1 MRSSPARAGCSTPIP
16 ISKRASAPFSLIVRR
31 RRALLKKVM
40 LVSSNR
46 RCTGF
51 VVPSAGLASVPIS
64 PVLTSIKE
72 EGEGENPK
80 IRSESPSASTDF
92 ILLPDEGMGAPP
104 LYSNNKKTSD
114 FVLSSGLCSAML
126 TNMDVLWMER
136 VAQVM
141 MTASTLRLPPSA
153 TDCHW
158 LIWMEHGAQVPPG
171 TLFKAFHGLDTSAS
185 KTEVS
190 WEPMARWHALA
201 KSLRMPRGHKSYEHL
216 EQLRKSDPLINL
228 SAWIDWSKLRLS
240 IEQTRA
246 YQTNQKAL
254 TARASRRSLQSS
266 ANGAASVAVAVKA
279 ASPLKARRPQS
290 ARDERSSSDSVM
302 VLDPYGEVDR
312 RSRSTDEDEGD
323 SAEESVAPSPV
334 SVEAKL
340 QSRRYEDAGKSHPG
354 KMARK
359 AMFGKTAGYGE
370 TRATARGKYKS
381 SEATWPREE
390 LKGTTCMHEELTTPL
405 FKLPRVFGEPSTR

>member
-1 MRSSPARAGCSTPIP
+1 
-16 ISKRASAPFSLIVRR
+16 
-31 RRALLKKVM
+31 
-40 LVSSNR
+40 
-46 RCTGF
+46 
-51 VVPSAGLASVPIS
+51 
-64 PVLTSIKE
+64 
-72 EGEGENPK
+72 
-80 IRSESPSASTDF
+80 
-92 ILLPDEGMGAPP
+92 
-104 LYSNNKKTSD
+104 
-114 FVLSSGLCSAML
+114 
-126 TNMDVLWMER
+126 
-136 VAQVM
+136 
-141 MTASTLRLPPSA
+141 
-153 TDCHW
+153 
-158 LIWMEHGAQVPPG
+158 MEHGAQVPPG

-390 LKGTTCMHEELTTPL
+390 LKGTTCMHEELKTPL

>member
-1 MRSSPARAGCSTPIP
+1 MPRRPC
-16 ISKRASAPFSLIVRR
+16 SLIVRR

-51 VVPSAGLASVPIS
+51 VVPSVGLASVPTS
-64 PVLTSIKE
+64 PVLASIKE
-72 EGEGENPK
+72 EGGGEDP
-80 IRSESPSASTDF
+80 RVRRESPSASTDF

-104 LYSNNKKTSD
+104 LYSNHKKVSD
-114 FVLSSGLCSAML
+114 FVLSSGLCSAVL

-141 MTASTLRLPPSA
+141 MTASTLKLPPSA
-153 TDCHW
+153 TECHC
-158 LIWMEHGAQVPPG
+158 LTWMEHGAQVPPG
-171 TLFKAFHGLDTSAS
+171 TLFKAFHGPDTSAS

-190 WEPMARWHALA
+190 WEPVARWHALA
-201 KSLRMPRGHKSYEHL
+201 KSLRTPRGHKSYEHL

-240 IEQTRA
+240 IKQTPA

-254 TARASRRSLQSS
+254 NTAARASRLCLQTS
-266 ANGAASVAVAVKA
+266 ANGAASVAAVVKA
-279 ASPLKARRPQS
+279 ASPQDAPSARRPQS

-302 VLDPYGEVDR
+302 VLDPYAEVDR

-340 QSRRYEDAGKSHPG
+340 QSMRYEDAGKSHPG

-359 AMFGKTAGYGE
+359 AIFGKTAGYGD

-390 LKGTTCMHEELTTPL
+390 LKGTTCMH
-405 FKLPRVFGEPSTR
+405 K

>member
-1 MRSSPARAGCSTPIP
+1 
-16 ISKRASAPFSLIVRR
+16 
-31 RRALLKKVM
+31 M

-51 VVPSAGLASVPIS
+51 VVPSAGLASVPKRDNE

-80 IRSESPSASTDF
+80 IRSEIPSASTDF

-141 MTASTLRLPPSA
+141 MTASTLGLPPSA

-171 TLFKAFHGLDTSAS
+171 TLFKAFHGPDTSAS

-201 KSLRMPRGHKSYEHL
+201 KSLRTPRGHKSYEHL

-266 ANGAASVAVAVKA
+266 ANGAASVAAAVKA

-390 LKGTTCMHEELTTPL
+390 LKGTTCMH
-405 FKLPRVFGEPSTR
+405 K

>member
-1 MRSSPARAGCSTPIP
+1 
-16 ISKRASAPFSLIVRR
+16 
-31 RRALLKKVM
+31 
-40 LVSSNR
+40 
-46 RCTGF
+46 
-51 VVPSAGLASVPIS
+51 
-64 PVLTSIKE
+64 
-72 EGEGENPK
+72 
-80 IRSESPSASTDF
+80 
-92 ILLPDEGMGAPP
+92 
-104 LYSNNKKTSD
+104 
-114 FVLSSGLCSAML
+114 
-126 TNMDVLWMER
+126 
-136 VAQVM
+136 
-141 MTASTLRLPPSA
+141 
-153 TDCHW
+153 
-158 LIWMEHGAQVPPG
+158 MEHGAQVPPG
-171 TLFKAFHGLDTSAS
+171 TLFKAFHGPDTNAS

-201 KSLRMPRGHKSYEHL
+201 KSLRTPRGHKSYEHL

-240 IEQTRA
+240 IKQTPA

-254 TARASRRSLQSS
+254 NTAARASRFCLQTS
-266 ANGAASVAVAVKA
+266 ANGAASVAAVVKA
-279 ASPLKARRPQS
+279 ASPLNAPLARRPQS

-312 RSRSTDEDEGD
+312 RSRSDEDEGD

-340 QSRRYEDAGKSHPG
+340 QSMRYEDAGKSHPG

-359 AMFGKTAGYGE
+359 AIFGKTAGYGE

-390 LKGTTCMHEELTTPL
+390 LKGIASLH
-405 FKLPRVFGEPSTR
+405 K